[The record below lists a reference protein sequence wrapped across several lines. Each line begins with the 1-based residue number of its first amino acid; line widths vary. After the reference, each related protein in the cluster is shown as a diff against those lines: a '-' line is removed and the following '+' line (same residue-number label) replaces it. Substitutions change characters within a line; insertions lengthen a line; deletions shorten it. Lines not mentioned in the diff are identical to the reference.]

1 MPQRQ
6 QQHPGPSFQAQ
17 LERKER
23 RRSYVYRHQAT
34 ISFFFTL
41 AALVQSLGALIYL
54 AVCRCYPVPHA
65 PFLAG
70 NIIYVVLWCVYVPFW
85 LWSCRHAAY
94 ARREPSPQRWWRLYN
109 PSDEPVEQQP
119 RRTRERG
126 PVGGHVDPHVP
137 GETHAMVVRHPEP
150 ADLERGIQDWGLAV
164 PKAKHE

>member
-6 QQHPGPSFQAQ
+6 QQHPGPSFQAR
-17 LERKER
+17 LERTER
-23 RRSYVYRHQAT
+23 RKSYIYRHQAT

-41 AALVQSLGALIYL
+41 AALVQSLGSLIYL

-70 NIIYVVLWCVYVPFW
+70 NIVYVVLWCVYVPFW
-85 LWSCRHAAY
+85 LWSFRHAAY

-119 RRTRERG
+119 RRARERG
-126 PVGGHVDPHVP
+126 PVGGHVDPPRARGGSCDSGEASGARGP
-137 GETHAMVVRHPEP
+137 GARDSGFGTGRAQ
-150 ADLERGIQDWGLAV
+150 GQT
-164 PKAKHE
+164 